1 MYEKLERSG
10 NSDEHLWNTKNMIIL
25 ISIHF
30 FSYDTPFPH
39 VQEQLYL
46 PSKWKII
53 QEIKR
58 QMEEAS

>member
-1 MYEKLERSG
+1 VLLGKLHGSNHVRRLPIPFE
-10 NSDEHLWNTKNMIIL
+10 
-25 ISIHF
+25 IHF
-30 FSYDTPFPH
+30 FYFSYDTPFPH

-53 QEIKR
+53 QEIKH